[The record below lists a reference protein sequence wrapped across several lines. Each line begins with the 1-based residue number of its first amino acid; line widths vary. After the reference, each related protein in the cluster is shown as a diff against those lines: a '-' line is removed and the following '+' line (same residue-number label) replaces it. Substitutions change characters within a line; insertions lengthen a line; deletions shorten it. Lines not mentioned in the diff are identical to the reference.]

1 MDWYTVYDTGHYRCK
16 RKVELPIPSNRQKWL
31 PGELLLRHLLACSLA
46 RNDAIYLLIIQKE
59 NEEMAKISSWFRKR
73 GVFRLLFSHNG
84 ANATNEANQ
93 TTSIFLQRP
102 LSSVTNLRTRS
113 NSLAPQTHALNLEQ
127 STSPD

>member
-1 MDWYTVYDTGHYRCK
+1 
-16 RKVELPIPSNRQKWL
+16 
-31 PGELLLRHLLACSLA
+31 
-46 RNDAIYLLIIQKE
+46 
-59 NEEMAKISSWFRKR
+59 MAKISSWFRKR